1 MSLNLALSTAVS
13 SLLTL
18 QQQMAVASNNLAN
31 ANTTGY
37 SKQTVDV
44 ASVVVSGIG
53 AGVTSAGVS
62 INVDPFLFAAVL
74 KANTSA
80 SGSDTYA
87 KYYYELQ
94 QALGAVSTST
104 TGGDDIASRLSSLE
118 SALSALANN
127 PEQSSLETKVVV
139 ALDNLTS
146 ALRST
151 SASIQSL
158 RNRASDG
165 IAETVADI
173 NTQVSTVQTLNSK
186 IATAI
191 ARGENTAALED
202 QRNAALLAL
211 SGDLGISYYTDSNN
225 MVQVFTKAGQS
236 LLVGNIAREVSY
248 AAPAYLSP
256 DSTYA
261 GGTIPGIMLSNN
273 DITSQLQASG
283 GKIAAL
289 IGLRDVD
296 LPAAQDELDNLA
308 NGLVTRINQVYNQ
321 GTPYP
326 ATTTITGSNST
337 AFNGTDALSTTA
349 TVRIAQVDQSGK
361 IQGYQDINLSSATNI
376 NDMITLLNGS
386 GLVNASLNASGQ
398 LVLTSS
404 NPSLGI
410 STATVSGDV
419 GGTNFSA
426 YFHMNDLLVSE
437 NGAQSI
443 SVMPSILAKPSLWSS
458 ASLSTATGTA
468 PLVGLTSGDASIA
481 QSLVDALLTRQ
492 DFPAAGSLSSTSAT
506 LAGYATTIVT
516 NIATRASN
524 AEADRTTQD
533 TVRSTLTGSLSSQ
546 SGVNSDEET
555 AHLLVLQNAF
565 ASSSK
570 VISTVQTMFKALLD
584 AVA

>member
-1 MSLNLALSTAVS
+1 MSLNLALSTAVT

-31 ANTTGY
+31 ANTVGY
-37 SKQTVDV
+37 SKQTVDI
-44 ASVVVSGIG
+44 ASVVVSGVG
-53 AGVTSAGVS
+53 AGVTSTGVS
-62 INVDPFLFAAVL
+62 INVDPFLFASVL
-74 KANTSA
+74 KANTTASA
-80 SGSDTYA
+80 SDTYA
-87 KYYYELQ
+87 DYFDELQ
-94 QALGAVSTST
+94 QALGTISSST
-104 TGGDDIASRLSSLE
+104 TGGNDLASRLSSLE
-118 SALSALANN
+118 SALSALAND

-146 ALRST
+146 TLRSI
-151 SASIQSL
+151 SSSVQGL
-158 RNRASDG
+158 RNRASDE

-191 ARGENTAALED
+191 ARGEQTAALED

-211 SGDLGISYYTDSNN
+211 SGDLGISYFTDSNN
-225 MVQVFTKAGQS
+225 MVQVYTRAGQG

-248 AAPAYLSP
+248 AAPTYLSP

-261 GGTIPGIMLSNN
+261 GGTIPGIMLGNT
-273 DITSQLQASG
+273 DITTQLQASG
-283 GKIAAL
+283 GTIAAL
-289 IGLRDVD
+289 IELRDAD
-296 LPAAQDELDNLA
+296 FPAAQDELDNLA
-308 NGLVTRINQVYNQ
+308 NGLVDRINEVYNQ

-326 ATTTITGSNST
+326 ATTTITGSNNT
-337 AFNGTDALSTTA
+337 AFNGTDALSATA
-349 TVRIAQVDQSGK
+349 TVRIAQVDSSGK
-361 IQGYQDINLSSATNI
+361 IQAYQDIDLSSAATVQDVI
-376 NDMITLLNGS
+376 DLLNGS

-404 NPSLGI
+404 DASLGVA
-410 STATVSGDV
+410 TATVSGDV

-443 SVMPSILAKPSLWSS
+443 SVASSLLTTPSLWSS
-458 ASLSTATGTA
+458 ASLSTETGTV
-468 PLVGLTSGDASIA
+468 PFVGLASGDASIA

-492 DFPAAGSLSSTSAT
+492 DFSAAGSLSATSST

-533 TVRSTLTGSLSSQ
+533 TVLSTLKGNLSSQ

-555 AHLLVLQNAF
+555 AQLVVLQNAF

-570 VISTVQTMFKALLD
+570 VISTVQTMFQALLD